1 MNINPSSLISAY
13 LLARTAGAVVT
24 LAIVLL
30 IACPLIWSRDSGRR
44 SRSRQTLRML
54 ITLLTGRHVK

>member
-1 MNINPSSLISAY
+1 MNINPPSLISAY

-30 IACPLIWSRDSGRR
+30 IACPLIWSRNPGRR
-44 SRSRQTLRML
+44 NRSRETLRML
-54 ITLLTGRHVK
+54 ITLLISRHVK